1 MASSLATTSAA
12 ATTSTNLAHYKT
24 NNNTY
29 KHNCLS
35 NVSFRLSP
43 KPKLRF
49 FSKGWQP
56 SRNCSTVVKGQ
67 LDEVRFFKWFSLEDH
82 FSNFL
87 SFLDMLLGS
96 SVAFKV
102 DGSSN
107 VAATAPRE
115 LELPAQESKDRKTS
129 NESCPAV
136 LDTEESISE
145 FIAQVASLVKLVDSR
160 DIVELQ
166 LKQLDFEVII
176 RKKEALPQPPVPAP
190 VPMMQA
196 APPPVAPAAPASSS
210 APSSP
215 PATFPAPS
223 SPNAKSA
230 KTSLPPLKCPMAGI
244 FYRSPA
250 PGEPPLVKVGD
261 KIQKGQVLCI
271 IEAMKLMNE
280 IEADQSGTVVEI
292 LVEDGKPVSV
302 DMPLF
307 VIQP

>member
-1 MASSLATTSAA
+1 MASSLATTSGA

-35 NVSFRLSP
+35 NVSFGLSP

-67 LDEVRFFKWFSLEDH
+67 LDEV
-82 FSNFL
+82 
-87 SFLDMLLGS
+87 
-96 SVAFKV
+96 

-107 VAATAPRE
+107 VAATPPRE

-176 RKKEALPQPPVPAP
+176 RKKEALPQPLVPAP

-230 KTSLPPLKCPMAGI
+230 KTSLPPLKCPMAGT

-250 PGEPPLVKVGD
+250 PGEPPIVKVGD

-302 DMPLF
+302 DTPLF
-307 VIQP
+307 AIQP